1 MSTLKIKLLY
11 YKFKYSIKSFQK
23 FFLVIFDMGYDDL
36 ITNKNSII
44 RYNAK
49 RINFGKNIFYNL
61 KGIFV
66 FLLKIILHILF
77 MIITLV

>member
-1 MSTLKIKLLY
+1 
-11 YKFKYSIKSFQK
+11 
-23 FFLVIFDMGYDDL
+23 MGYDDL